1 MIYDL
6 QKANIWK
13 RISAWLFD
21 LILFGIAVVG
31 AAFVLSAVL
40 QYDSYTQQIQKTYEE
55 YETRYGITLD
65 ITAEEY
71 EKLTAEQTALY
82 EQALKELSADE
93 EFNYHYTM
101 LIQLTLLI
109 TTFGILLGFLLLEF
123 LVPLLFGNGQ
133 TLGKKIFGI
142 AVMRI
147 DGVKLTPL
155 QLFVRTVLGKY
166 TVETMIPVMLILMIY
181 FNFIGITGAFAVLIL
196 LAAQVILVLAT
207 KTHTALHDKLAGTV
221 TVDLAGQMIFDSPD
235 ALMEYKKKIHEEQVN
250 QTPS

>member
-1 MIYDL
+1 MEQGVFPMIYDL

-82 EQALKELSADE
+82 EQALKDLSADE
-93 EFNYHYTM
+93 EFNYH
-101 LIQLTLLI
+101 
-109 TTFGILLGFLLLEF
+109 
-123 LVPLLFGNGQ
+123 
-133 TLGKKIFGI
+133 
-142 AVMRI
+142 
-147 DGVKLTPL
+147 
-155 QLFVRTVLGKY
+155 
-166 TVETMIPVMLILMIY
+166 
-181 FNFIGITGAFAVLIL
+181 
-196 LAAQVILVLAT
+196 
-207 KTHTALHDKLAGTV
+207 
-221 TVDLAGQMIFDSPD
+221 
-235 ALMEYKKKIHEEQVN
+235 
-250 QTPS
+250 